1 MEKIVTLL
9 TVLWTKVR
17 VANARAIAHIFSRYS
32 SKSSPAICGEE
43 TFYFETYSPS
53 IQKLCDK
60 WGISNSTHQ
69 ANKPGRFAKWFLS
82 MFLGWPWPIRMLV
95 YKGKRLD
102 AIATNPEEMI
112 RLLQK
117 AWCNAVNEP
126 KMKTE
131 VTHSPLSEA
140 VPRPRHSEEERGQST
155 ARAKTITRIANPPK
169 TQNRRLV
176 RTMQS
181 ASLSNN
187 QPRQDTYAPENILI
201 KEDDDIME
209 FSF

>member
-9 TVLWTKVR
+9 TVLWAKVR
-17 VANARAIAHIFSRYS
+17 VANARVIAHIFSRYS

-69 ANKPGRFAKWFLS
+69 AKEPGRFAKWFLS

-102 AIATNPEEMI
+102 AVATSPEEMA
-112 RLLQK
+112 RLIHKVWDSSIAKQKIQREDSHKLQ
-117 AWCNAVNEP
+117 
-126 KMKTE
+126 
-131 VTHSPLSEA
+131 SESVA
-140 VPRPRHSEEERGQST
+140 KPRAGIEDNRREIAT
-155 ARAKTITRIANPPK
+155 AKTIKRIVNPINNVEQNNEIAPTESSFPYSS
-169 TQNRRLV
+169 TQ
-176 RTMQS
+176 
-181 ASLSNN
+181 
-187 QPRQDTYAPENILI
+187 I
-201 KEDDDIME
+201 KEDSKKIVEGAIFDN
-209 FSF
+209 SF

>member
-9 TVLWTKVR
+9 TVLWAKVR

-69 ANKPGRFAKWFLS
+69 AKEPGRFAKWFLS

-102 AIATNPEEMI
+102 AVATSPEEMA
-112 RLLQK
+112 RLIHKVWDSSIAKQKIQREDSHKLQSESVAKPRAGIEDNRREK
-117 AWCNAVNEP
+117 AN
-126 KMKTE
+126 
-131 VTHSPLSEA
+131 
-140 VPRPRHSEEERGQST
+140 
-155 ARAKTITRIANPPK
+155 AKTIKRIVNPINNVEQNTEIAPTESSFPYSS
-169 TQNRRLV
+169 TQ
-176 RTMQS
+176 
-181 ASLSNN
+181 
-187 QPRQDTYAPENILI
+187 I
-201 KEDDDIME
+201 KEDSKKIVEGAIFDN
-209 FSF
+209 SF

>member
-17 VANARAIAHIFSRYS
+17 VANARVIAHIFSRYS

-43 TFYFETYSPS
+43 TFYFETYSQS

-69 ANKPGRFAKWFLS
+69 AKEPGRFAKWFLS

-102 AIATNPEEMI
+102 AVATSPEEMA
-112 RLLQK
+112 RLIHKVWDSSIAKQK
-117 AWCNAVNEP
+117 IQRENSPRTRSEP
-126 KMKTE
+126 
-131 VTHSPLSEA
+131 VTKSRAGKEYSERKA
-140 VPRPRHSEEERGQST
+140 MVHNPI
-155 ARAKTITRIANPPK
+155 ARVVIPQMP
-169 TQNRRLV
+169 QNRSPVSTVQNAL
-176 RTMQS
+176 
-181 ASLSNN
+181 LSNN
-187 QPRQDTYAPENILI
+187 QPRPDTYTHENVLI
-201 KEDDDIME
+201 KEDDDIMD